1 MLADATVC
9 GWFAPVAIETYV
21 GMKRME
27 MKLAGDSLD
36 DAMCR
41 RYAEIY

>member
-1 MLADATVC
+1 
-9 GWFAPVAIETYV
+9 VAVETYV

-27 MKLAGDSLD
+27 MKLAGDTVD

-41 RYAEIY
+41 RYAGIY